1 MFFHVLLALKVV
13 EENDRRRVRIQ
24 KKSVPKE
31 RARSCVDGES
41 FFFCK
46 ALFARMVGVS
56 YP

>member
-13 EENDRRRVRIQ
+13 EENDQRRVRIQ

-41 FFFCK
+41 FFF
-46 ALFARMVGVS
+46 L
-56 YP
+56 

>member
-1 MFFHVLLALKVV
+1 MLLALKVV
-13 EENDRRRVRIQ
+13 EENDQRRVRIQ

-31 RARSCVDGES
+31 RARSCVDEES
-41 FFFCK
+41 FFFCE